1 MIQLKDGKLFS
12 KKTPA
17 VPTNI
22 SIDLYI
28 PKDLEIK
35 LVNV

>member
-1 MIQLKDGKLFS
+1 MIQLKDGNLFD

-17 VPTNI
+17 VPVDI

-28 PKDLEIK
+28 PRGIEIK
-35 LVNV
+35 LSNV

>member
-1 MIQLKDGKLFS
+1 MIQLKDGNLFN

-17 VPTNI
+17 VPVNI

-28 PKDLEIK
+28 PKDIEIK
-35 LVNV
+35 LRNV